1 MEEFKRFSILIIAI
15 FFFSCA
21 STQGLYLTHTGFHG
35 LKKGATKEEFQKW
48 WIEPNKVYK
57 GSIPVWETA
66 YKEGDNLWEILVFDV
81 YDAPSVLHGKPII
94 NHQEHV
100 AFRNGLLEKWGVG
113 VKPDSFSTE
122 KEVTIEIIT
131 HDDLEKAV
139 GTAWPSEYGYVVTC
153 FHVVDRKSKI
163 TLIRTDG
170 QKISA
175 SVYATDI
182 ENDLALLLPEDFTLV
197 PPPLVLSEIEPRMGA
212 EIFTIGFPLPHIT
225 GFSPKLFTGKIN
237 SLTGL
242 KNDPKTMQISAPV
255 QQGNSGGPLFNM
267 RGEVIGIT
275 SATLKTIK
283 HFNWY
288 GDAPQGIN
296 YATKVGNLTKLLRN
310 VHGNKDKIKFK
321 SILTDNKTIEE
332 ITEILKNSVL
342 LVTAE

>member
-1 MEEFKRFSILIIAI
+1 
-15 FFFSCA
+15 
-21 STQGLYLTHTGFHG
+21 
-35 LKKGATKEEFQKW
+35 
-48 WIEPNKVYK
+48 
-57 GSIPVWETA
+57 
-66 YKEGDNLWEILVFDV
+66 
-81 YDAPSVLHGKPII
+81 
-94 NHQEHV
+94 
-100 AFRNGLLEKWGVG
+100 
-113 VKPDSFSTE
+113 
-122 KEVTIEIIT
+122 
-131 HDDLEKAV
+131 
-139 GTAWPSEYGYVVTC
+139 
-153 FHVVDRKSKI
+153 
-163 TLIRTDG
+163 
-170 QKISA
+170 
-175 SVYATDI
+175 
-182 ENDLALLLPEDFTLV
+182 
-197 PPPLVLSEIEPRMGA
+197 MGA

-288 GDAPQGIN
+288 GDVPQGIN
-296 YATKVGNLTKLLRN
+296 YATKAGNLTKLLRN